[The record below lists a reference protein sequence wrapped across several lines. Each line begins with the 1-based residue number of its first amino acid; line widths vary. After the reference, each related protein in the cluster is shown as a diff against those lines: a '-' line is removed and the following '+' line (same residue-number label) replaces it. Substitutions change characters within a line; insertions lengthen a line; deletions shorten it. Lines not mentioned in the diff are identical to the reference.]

1 VKVLSVLSLT
11 FSARRAQFHCAKVFE
26 YLLCAEGHYREVSKV
41 SSSQSREEEGRGNH
55 SLAHKAQRNKQ
66 KMPAWATQ
74 HRRAREQPRDTSGVS
89 KSEQLIILEGSR
101 DVRELGVTEGYLQ
114 APGRIS
120 REE

>member
-1 VKVLSVLSLT
+1 
-11 FSARRAQFHCAKVFE
+11 
-26 YLLCAEGHYREVSKV
+26 
-41 SSSQSREEEGRGNH
+41 
-55 SLAHKAQRNKQ
+55 
-66 KMPAWATQ
+66 
-74 HRRAREQPRDTSGVS
+74 VS